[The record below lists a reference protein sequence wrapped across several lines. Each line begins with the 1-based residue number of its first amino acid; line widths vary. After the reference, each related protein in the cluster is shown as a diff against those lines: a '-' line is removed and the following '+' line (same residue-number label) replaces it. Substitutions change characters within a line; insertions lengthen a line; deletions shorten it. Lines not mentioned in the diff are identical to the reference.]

1 MSFSIANI
9 DLFLLVFMRMSGAF
23 LFNPILGRNNVP
35 VILKGA
41 FALLCAFLV
50 TPALDASKV
59 QVNGLVQLT
68 FSCFLELG
76 IGLALGVLIGGLF
89 AVVAVAG
96 ELIDWQMGFS
106 MANIYDPAG
115 GISMPVV
122 GSVFNAVLLIVFFAG
137 NAHLSLLRMIADSFR
152 AVAPGTVFPTQKS
165 AQFIVN
171 MGGDLLQLGLRL
183 ALPVIAVELVTQ
195 FALGI
200 LMKAVPQINVF
211 TVGIQLQAIIG
222 ILMLVIA
229 LPIVAALCG
238 KLSDYILEKSA
249 ELFRLMMQS

>member
-1 MSFSIANI
+1 
-9 DLFLLVFMRMSGAF
+9 
-23 LFNPILGRNNVP
+23 
-35 VILKGA
+35 
-41 FALLCAFLV
+41 
-50 TPALDASKV
+50 
-59 QVNGLVQLT
+59 
-68 FSCFLELG
+68 
-76 IGLALGVLIGGLF
+76 
-89 AVVAVAG
+89 
-96 ELIDWQMGFS
+96 
-106 MANIYDPAG
+106 
-115 GISMPVV
+115 
-122 GSVFNAVLLIVFFAG
+122 
-137 NAHLSLLRMIADSFR
+137 
-152 AVAPGTVFPTQKS
+152 
-165 AQFIVN
+165 